1 MLLKKF
7 DENKEALKR
16 TGREAIAESRRL
28 GLPISAR
35 DLQNEAEDLVAFE
48 QKKRISAPEGLN
60 LCPNLPASSS
70 AVPTDRASRR
80 HIQSCSS
87 TAIVEHL

>member
-16 TGREAIAESRRL
+16 IGREAIAESRRS

-35 DLQNEAEDLVAFE
+35 DLQNEAEDQAIFE
-48 QKKRISAPEGLN
+48 QKRISA
-60 LCPNLPASSS
+60 A
-70 AVPTDRASRR
+70 
-80 HIQSCSS
+80 
-87 TAIVEHL
+87 